1 MTGSRWSFYVDPIGE
16 YMKISW
22 NDFVEECR
30 NCQACPL
37 SKTRKNV
44 VIYRGSVV
52 APIMFVGE
60 GPGANED
67 EQGLPFV
74 GQAGQ
79 LLQLLLDAQG
89 FSMEDFHIANV
100 VKCRPPENRVPTEA
114 EAKTCKVLLG
124 KQILIS
130 KPKIIVLLGKTAYTL
145 FTGDKMAK
153 MTEIRGKFFE
163 KNGYYILPT
172 FHPAYI
178 LRNNNER
185 IKLWKDIALVREKAE
200 ELGLMKPLP
209 SAPDMPTARPSGK

>member
-1 MTGSRWSFYVDPIGE
+1 
-16 YMKISW
+16 MKISW
-22 NDFVEECR
+22 NDFVEQCQ

-37 SKTRKNV
+37 ASTRKNV

-52 APIMFVGE
+52 APIMFIGE

-89 FSMEDFHIANV
+89 FQMKDYHIANV
-100 VKCRPPENRVPTEA
+100 VKCRPPENRVPTES
-114 EAKTCKVLLG
+114 EAAACKKLLG
-124 KQILIS
+124 TQILIA

-145 FTGDKMAK
+145 FTGDKSAK
-153 MTEIRGKFFE
+153 MTGIRGQIFE
-163 KNGYYILPT
+163 KNGYLIVPT

-185 IKLWKDIALVREKAE
+185 ITLWNDIALVRRKAE
-200 ELGLMKPLP
+200 ELGLMDPLP
-209 SAPDMPTARPSGK
+209 DAPQMPTARPSGK